1 MKKII
6 VLLAIAFFAISG
18 IVANESDY
26 VVFDGK
32 VYFCDHAKV
41 TFKKIKLYNEE
52 GLDQVIPLRNV
63 DRYCIEGRVFQRL
76 PLVCKDGDVKCTA
89 LLELISYRNGLGL
102 YKYGSMNDQL
112 GTCFEDSS
120 GWHGIYFIF
129 TKNNEYYL
137 TLGEKDIQSV
147 MPFFGINVAMGIA
160 AL

>member
-41 TFKKIKLYNEE
+41 TFNKIKLYNEE
-52 GLDQVIPLRNV
+52 GPDQVIPLKDV
-63 DRYCIEGRVFQRL
+63 DRYCVEGRVFQRL
-76 PLVCKDGDVKCTA
+76 PLVCKDGNVKCTA

-102 YKYGSMNDQL
+102 YRFCSMKDQL
-112 GTCFEDSS
+112 GTCFKDSS
-120 GWHGIYFIF
+120 GWHGVYFVF
-129 TKNNEYYL
+129 TKENEYYL
-137 TLGEKDIQSV
+137 TVGKKDIQNV
-147 MPFFGINVAMGIA
+147 MAFFGINVAMDIA